1 MEKLVVV
8 VEVDLITCHIR
19 LDIEKKL
26 LPLFNRRPKEGRIIR
41 HIKLSALKFILFV
54 LFLFLVNRL
63 ID

>member
-19 LDIEKKL
+19 LDIEEKL
-26 LPLFNRRPKEGRIIR
+26 LPLFNRRPKEGRVIR
-41 HIKLSALKFILFV
+41 HIKLSALQSFV
-54 LFLFLVNRL
+54 LFLFLVNKL